1 MMYFSD
7 NLVIYNLLLFTK
19 RFQNKIQAYDETL
32 WMFKMHH
39 SHFATVIHFQ
49 QVDEGVGP
57 LDVNIE
63 EEGQVNHH
71 SQGEQQ
77 ELHREA
83 DLDEHDDSQHGQQAA
98 VQVVLHVFTQRGGR
112 GGWRDECVENRLRL
126 TMSNFEHNHLL
137 DVRTLCIPN
146 YL

>member
-1 MMYFSD
+1 M
-7 NLVIYNLLLFTK
+7 VIYNPVAVYLK
-19 RFQNKIQAYDETL
+19 FQNKIWAYDETL
-32 WMFKMHH
+32 FKRRH
-39 SHFATVIHFQ
+39 SHFATVLHFQ

-57 LDVNIE
+57 LDINME

-98 VQVVLHVFTQRGGR
+98 VQVVLQVFTQTGGR
-112 GGWRDECVENRLRL
+112 GGWGDKRVENRLRL
-126 TMSNFEHNHLL
+126 SMSNFGHNHLL
-137 DVRTLCIPN
+137 DVRTIFMPTVILWKMCKN
-146 YL
+146 F